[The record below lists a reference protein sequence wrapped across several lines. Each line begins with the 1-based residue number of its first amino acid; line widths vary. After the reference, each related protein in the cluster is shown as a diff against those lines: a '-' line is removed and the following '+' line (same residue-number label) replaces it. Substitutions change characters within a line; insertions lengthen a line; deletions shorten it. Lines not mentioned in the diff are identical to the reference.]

1 MGGAKRG
8 GNEGE
13 RSHAP
18 ICGLP
23 LLLSPIRVP
32 RKKQKIGINFLY
44 NHNSHCFQSTH
55 TVQSGTRNCAFSR
68 HQIRFYAIEVS
79 MMLVYKLSFKAS
91 SWPSCCVP
99 RPFTTADDRHESTRF
114 YAGASDVVS
123 ADKTCRH
130 SRNCWR
136 TAMNNY
142 FT

>member
-1 MGGAKRG
+1 
-8 GNEGE
+8 
-13 RSHAP
+13 
-18 ICGLP
+18 
-23 LLLSPIRVP
+23 
-32 RKKQKIGINFLY
+32 
-44 NHNSHCFQSTH
+44 
-55 TVQSGTRNCAFSR
+55 
-68 HQIRFYAIEVS
+68 

-142 FT
+142 FTWSLTIHNTFSIVYYIHHQQHHNIINLDNERTNYSYHNTLYA